1 MSYSPARMRY
11 LACPVPPSMK
21 RAIAL
26 LALAAFPALTLAGR
40 MFVLAD
46 DQGQRHQY
54 AAYRETPWPA
64 AEAEREQFAQIAGE
78 LSKDKGIGVMMI
90 APGRDAMQRAERA
103 LAGPLRQKQ
112 RRLAIRQQVGPL
124 LPVVLYGRRER

>member
-1 MSYSPARMRY
+1 
-11 LACPVPPSMK
+11 MK

-26 LALAAFPALTLAGR
+26 FALAAFPVLTLAGR

-54 AAYRETPWPA
+54 AAYREAPWPPV
-64 AEAEREQFAQIAGE
+64 EAEREQFAQIAGE
-78 LSKDKGIGVMMI
+78 LSKDKSIGVMMI
-90 APGRDAMQRAERA
+90 APDRDAMQRAERA

-124 LPVVLYGRRER
+124 VPVVLYGRRER